1 MRPDRLQG
9 AAPANARRTL
19 GQGGLTVSPLAWG
32 MWRFKGEDVA
42 AAQVRVE
49 AALDAGIDL
58 LDTADIY
65 GPDNAEPFGAAE
77 ALLGRVLKAAPHLRD
92 RMTLATKGGI
102 EMGTPYNS
110 SADYLIAACEASLSR
125 MGVERVELYQI
136 HRPDVLAHPTE
147 VAGALDRL
155 RQAGKIAEAG
165 VSNHTAAQTAALQ
178 AHLPFPLASV
188 QPEFSPLAI
197 EPLSDGVLDQALERG
212 YAVLAWS
219 PLGGGRLGDAQP
231 AEPRAAAVARALDT
245 IAERQG
251 VSRTAVA
258 YAWIL
263 AHPAQPIPIVGTQD
277 PARISQSAQAL
288 QVELNRPDWYA
299 ILTAARGEPLP

>member
-9 AAPANARRTL
+9 AARANARRTL

-32 MWRFKGEDVA
+32 MWRFKGDDVA

-136 HRPDVLAHPTE
+136 HRPDLLAHPTE

-231 AEPRAAAVARALDT
+231 AEPCAAAVARALDT

-263 AHPAQPIPIVGTQD
+263 AHPAQPIPIVGSQD
-277 PARISQSAQAL
+277 PARIRQSAQAL
-288 QVELNRPDWYA
+288 QVELNRADWYA